1 MANSTFTRVT
11 VAIVAWLLI
20 MFGLA
25 GVYLWQWLQTEQAV
39 PASNRILVVEKGQ
52 GVGSVANALTQR
64 DLLRWPLVWRL
75 YARFLQ
81 PETLKAGEYAL
92 AAYES
97 PITLLTRLQG
107 GEVISYN
114 VTFAEGLTLKQ
125 WLALLKAEP
134 KLKQITGDMTAA
146 QIAGELGISELNPE
160 GWFFPDTYRFE
171 KGDSDLDVLRRA
183 YNKMQIELASQWAR
197 RQPSLPYDSAYEAL
211 IMASIIERETGVPYE
226 RPDIAGVFVRRLQKR
241 MRLQTD
247 PTVIYGMGDEYAGR
261 IRRIHLETPTPYNTY
276 VIKGLP
282 PTPIANPGREAIAA
296 AVNPADGAALYF
308 VAKGDGSHQFSATL
322 EQHNKAVRK
331 YQLKRRADYSSTVK
345 PVAPTAASSSVS
357 AKGGK

>member
-1 MANSTFTRVT
+1 MANSIVTRVT
-11 VAIVAWLLI
+11 VAIIAWLLI
-20 MFGLA
+20 MAVLA
-25 GVYLWQWLQTEQAV
+25 GVYLWQWLHTEQFI
-39 PASNRILVVEKGQ
+39 PANERVLVVEKGQ
-52 GVGSVANALTQR
+52 GVGRVANTLAER
-64 DLLRWPLVWRL
+64 NFLRWPLVWRA

-97 PITLLTRLQG
+97 PVALLIRFQA

-114 VTFAEGLTLKQ
+114 MTFAEGLTIKE
-125 WLALLKAEP
+125 WLALLAAEP
-134 KLKQITGDMTAA
+134 KLKKVVSDMSPA
-146 QIAGELGISELNPE
+146 QIAVELGIPAENPE

-171 KGDSDLDVLRRA
+171 KGDSDLDVLQRA
-183 YNKMQIELASQWAR
+183 YEKMQIELASQWAR
-197 RQPSLPYDSAYEAL
+197 RQPSLPYDSPYEAL
-211 IMASIIERETGVPYE
+211 IMASIVERETGVPQE

-247 PTVIYGMGDEYAGR
+247 PTVIYGMGEDYNGR
-261 IRRIHLETPTPYNTY
+261 IRRVHLKAPTPYNTY

-331 YQLKRRADYSSTVK
+331 YQLKRKADYSSTVK
-345 PVAPTAASSSVS
+345 PAKSTSSSSSVS
-357 AKGGK
+357 SVNRG

>member
-11 VAIVAWLLI
+11 VAVIAWLLI
-20 MFGLA
+20 MFLLA
-25 GVYLWQWLQTEQAV
+25 AVYLWQWLQAEHPIPV
-39 PASNRILVVEKGQ
+39 SERIFVVEKGQ
-52 GVGSVANALTQR
+52 GVGSVAHTLSQR
-64 DLLRWPLVWRL
+64 NLLRWPLVWRL

-97 PITLLTRLQG
+97 PVTLLMRLQG

-114 VTFAEGLTLKQ
+114 VTFAEGLTLSE
-125 WLALLKAEP
+125 WLNLLKAEP
-134 KLKQITGDMTAA
+134 KLEHVLGDMSKA
-146 QIAGELGISELNPE
+146 QIAAQLGIPAINPE

-171 KGDSDLDVLRRA
+171 KGDSDLDVLTRA
-183 YNKMQIELASQWAR
+183 YEKMQIELAGQWAR

-247 PTVIYGMGDEYAGR
+247 PTVIYGMGDNYQGR
-261 IRRIHLETPTPYNTY
+261 IRRVHLETPTPYNTY

-296 AVNPADGAALYF
+296 AVNPAAGTALYF

-322 EQHNKAVRK
+322 EQHNKAVRQ
-331 YQLKRRADYSSTVK
+331 YQLKRKADYSSTVK
-345 PVAPTAASSSVS
+345 PTKPQQSPVS
-357 AKGGK
+357 DLSDHKD